1 MPRALVLYHS
11 LYGNT
16 KAIAISLAKGIE
28 ESAIVADCLSIDE
41 VDLSQ
46 IKNYDFLAIGGP
58 THRIGLSKPMKAFLQ
73 KLKSANPRGMKGFS
87 FDTRNHSR
95 LNKKRWLMLEN
106 SAARR
111 IEGKMKRMKISIIQ
125 PRQSAIVFGR
135 EGPLESGAEDRFREL
150 GKEIGIILG
159 AEGAQSA
166 TSS

>member
-1 MPRALVLYHS
+1 MSRALVLYHS

-28 ESAIVADCLSIDE
+28 ESAITADCLSIEE

-46 IKNYDFLAIGGP
+46 IDNYDFLAIGGP
-58 THRIGLSKPMKAFLQ
+58 THMIGLSKPMKAFLK
-73 KLKSANPRGMKGFS
+73 KLKSINLRGMKGFS

-111 IEGKMKRMKISIIQ
+111 IEGKMKRMKIAIIQ
-125 PRQSAIVFGR
+125 SRQSAIVDGR
-135 EGPLESGAEDRFREL
+135 EGPLEPGAEKWFKEL
-150 GKEIGIILG
+150 GKEIGTILG
-159 AEGAQSA
+159 AEIAQSN
-166 TSS
+166 SSS